1 MGLVGWFVQKV
12 MDLVPAVTKG
22 EDFEDALL
30 RLRRCINGGGGGGSG
45 VDDDDND
52 SDLEIITDSITVS
65 LRCPVRLPC
74 CKGMMLPAEKCCLW
88 FSLSRLVS
96 SLLIQASLKGWK
108 KIFFYCFYLCSY
120 PWWSQSLK
128 ALLSPS
134 NVLMISTC
142 VILQLVLEVTD
153 EWITHKGCWPI

>member
-1 MGLVGWFVQKV
+1 VVKQIIVCFVLVTLTCLGYVYFLMVSNWLTLQITAYIREGINQLSLSAYDAHDFCVGVRIFRRNSVKQV
-12 MDLVPAVTKG
+12 MDLIPAVTKG

-74 CKGMMLPAEKCCLW
+74 A
-88 FSLSRLVS
+88 R
-96 SLLIQASLKGWK
+96 A
-108 KIFFYCFYLCSY
+108 
-120 PWWSQSLK
+120 
-128 ALLSPS
+128 
-134 NVLMISTC
+134 
-142 VILQLVLEVTD
+142 
-153 EWITHKGCWPI
+153 

>member
-1 MGLVGWFVQKV
+1 MGLVGWFVQEV
-12 MDLVPAVTKG
+12 MDLIPAVMKG

-74 CKGMMLPAEKCCLW
+74 CKGMMLPAGKCCLW

-96 SLLIQASLKGWK
+96 SLLIQAWLKGWK
-108 KIFFYCFYLCSY
+108 KIFVLLFLSLFIPLVVTKFEGSSVPILCTYDLNMCDTATGS
-120 PWWSQSLK
+120 
-128 ALLSPS
+128 
-134 NVLMISTC
+134 
-142 VILQLVLEVTD
+142 
-153 EWITHKGCWPI
+153 